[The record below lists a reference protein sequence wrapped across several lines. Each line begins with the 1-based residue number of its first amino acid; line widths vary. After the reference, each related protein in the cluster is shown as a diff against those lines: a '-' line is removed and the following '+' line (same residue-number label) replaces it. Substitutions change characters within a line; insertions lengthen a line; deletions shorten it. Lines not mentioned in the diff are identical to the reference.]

1 MKKLFIIAIAILA
14 LVSCTKVDKKQ
25 TVDSGAV
32 TFKVFN
38 YSVLTKA
45 EAFTGEDFGVYAYWT
60 ATDWATDGDVNVFM
74 NNDRVC
80 QNPEYAPAGEWGPVQ
95 PRFWP
100 KTGKLTFAAYAPYTD
115 GTGSGFSAKPAF
127 SKASGFTFQ
136 NFTISANTDVDLM
149 VADITADQTK
159 NSPEYMVSGNSDGVP
174 ILFRHVL
181 SKIAFSFATAENPNP
196 NVEDSQ
202 IVIHSVTI
210 NNIKDMGTYTQNNNP
225 VWAGQ
230 SGSTSYE
237 YNPAT
242 GSDIVVNPGEA
253 GQGADVDSRILMPQE
268 LTAGGQQIEISYT
281 IRTKYESNPEW
292 TEEEVTATVDLVTP
306 EVPSWDPNMS
316 LVYTITISPISNEPI
331 LFDPAVA
338 EWEEV
343 TADTVSF

>member
-1 MKKLFIIAIAILA
+1 MALLA
-14 LVSCTKVDKKQ
+14 LVSCTKVDKKE
-25 TVDSGAV
+25 TVESSAV
-32 TFKVFN
+32 TFKVVN
-38 YSVLTKA
+38 YSVQTKA
-45 EAFTGEDFGVYAYWT
+45 EAFTGEDFGVYAFWT
-60 ATDWATDGDVNVFM
+60 ATDWATDGDANVFM

-80 QNPEYAPAGEWGPVQ
+80 QSPEYAPEGEWGPEQ

-115 GTGSGFSAKPAF
+115 GTGNGFSAKPAF
-127 SKASGFTFQ
+127 SKANGFTFQ
-136 NFTISANTDVDLM
+136 NFTITANTDVDLM

-159 NSPEYMVSGNSDGVP
+159 NNPEYMVSGNQDGVP
-174 ILFRHVL
+174 VLFRHVL
-181 SKIAFSFATAENPNP
+181 SKIAFRFTTSENPNP

-202 IVIHSVTI
+202 IIIHSVTI
-210 NNIKDMGTYTQNNNP
+210 NNIKEKGNYTQNNNP

-230 SGSTSYE
+230 SGSASYE

-253 GQGADVDSRILMPQE
+253 GQGTDVDSRILMPQE
-268 LTAGGQQIEISYT
+268 LTAGGQQMVISYT

-292 TEEEVTATVDLVTP
+292 VEEEVTDATVDLVTP

-316 LVYTITISPISNEPI
+316 LVYNITISPISNEPI

-338 EWEEV
+338 EWKEV
-343 TADTVSF
+343 TADTVSL